1 MKIRDAAGNF
11 IGLKAQPLKLKEEE
25 QGLLSVASSFT
36 HVIDENSPL
45 AGLNAKTLKQHVAN
59 ISFIIQFKSCYSFN
73 EEHPEELGTYDASMV
88 HDVEVC
94 TRNDADREQ
103 HSREK
108 KSSALNGGE
117 TLFRGARLSSGGSA
131 DQFPDKM
138 SMVIEEDAAARPSRD
153 VNGSDGGHDSGF
165 GGSASRRN
173 HHQETGIRKMSTS

>member
-1 MKIRDAAGNF
+1 
-11 IGLKAQPLKLKEEE
+11 
-25 QGLLSVASSFT
+25 
-36 HVIDENSPL
+36 
-45 AGLNAKTLKQHVAN
+45 
-59 ISFIIQFKSCYSFN
+59 
-73 EEHPEELGTYDASMV
+73 MV

-108 KSSALNGGE
+108 SSSALNGGE
-117 TLFRGARLSSGGSA
+117 TLFRGARLASGGSA

-153 VNGSDGGHDSGF
+153 VNGSDGGYDSGF

-173 HHQETGIRKMSTS
+173 HHQETGIRKMSTSGGMAEFGI